1 MSTNTKPPPAWDRRG
16 GLLPGRQSLNP
27 SGRSKWVN
35 EFQQVFRER
44 LAKPSADVLARV
56 MDRALDTSDIDAA
69 LGAIDLQEN
78 PGAIHTFAR
87 IESEKNE
94 RFNQAIRAAGEAMK
108 YILPKPKEV
117 DKPDG
122 EAEKAVSK
130 LGGLSTAE
138 LLALSRKPQT
148 PKE

>member
-1 MSTNTKPPPAWDRRG
+1 MSTDTKPPPAWDRHGR
-16 GLLPGRQSLNP
+16 LLPNRQSINP

-35 EFQQVFRER
+35 EFQQAFRER

-56 MDRALDTSDIDAA
+56 MDRALDTSDID
-69 LGAIDLQEN
+69 GAIDKVDVAEN
-78 PGAIHTFAR
+78 PSLFAR
-87 IESEKNE
+87 LESEKNE

-122 EAEKAVSK
+122 EAEKAASK
-130 LGGLSTAE
+130 LGGLSTVE

-148 PKE
+148 TKE

>member
-56 MDRALDTSDIDAA
+56 MDRALDTSDID
-69 LGAIDLQEN
+69 GAIDKVDVAEN
-78 PGAIHTFAR
+78 PSLFAR
-87 IESEKNE
+87 LESEKNE

-117 DKPDG
+117 DKPDD
-122 EAEKAVSK
+122 EAEKAASK

>member
-1 MSTNTKPPPAWDRRG
+1 MSTDTRPPPAHRNNG
-16 GLLPGRQSLNP
+16 TLVPGRQSLNP
-27 SGRSKWVN
+27 SGHSKWVN
-35 EFQQVFRER
+35 EFQRVFREH
-44 LAKPSADVLARV
+44 LANPSKDVLEKV
-56 MDRALDTSDIDAA
+56 MNRALDTSDIDGVIAKV
-69 LGAIDLQEN
+69 DVTEN
-78 PGAIHTFAR
+78 PNLFAR
-87 IESEKNE
+87 LESEKNE
-94 RFNQAIRAAGEAMK
+94 RYNQAIRAADVAMK